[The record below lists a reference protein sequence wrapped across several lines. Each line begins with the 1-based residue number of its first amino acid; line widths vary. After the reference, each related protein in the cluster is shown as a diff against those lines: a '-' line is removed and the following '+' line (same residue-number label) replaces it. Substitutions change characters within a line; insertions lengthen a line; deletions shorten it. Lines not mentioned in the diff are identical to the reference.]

1 MHRLLMA
8 PLISLTLLVLGCGG
22 PPAASTTVPAFDL
35 EATRAVIA
43 RQNQQFTRAHIA
55 GDVAA
60 IDSMFTADARSYPPG
75 APAAIGLPAVHE
87 LTVEFLKAGI
97 TEFREETTAL
107 YGNAELVI
115 DEGTYVLTY
124 GAGVTERGKYMNV
137 WRQVDGRWRIQA
149 NMWNTD
155 G

>member
-1 MHRLLMA
+1 MNRFTIALCLSLALFLL
-8 PLISLTLLVLGCGG
+8 SCSGE
-22 PPAASTTVPAFDL
+22 PPATTTVPAFDI

-43 RQNQQFTRAHIA
+43 QQNHQFTQAHID

-60 IDSMFTADARSYPPG
+60 IDSMFSVDARSYPPG
-75 APAAIGLPAVHE
+75 AAAAIGLPAIHD

-115 DEGTYVLTY
+115 DEGTYVMTY

-137 WRQVDGRWRIQA
+137 WRQVNGAWRLQA